1 MGNSNSRSSRRTTAS
16 VATPL
21 NTRGVNLVLSL
32 LPSADRDRIMAR
44 CEKKFLK
51 IEEVLYEAG
60 GLITHV
66 YFPLWGM
73 VSMVIGSE
81 EGGTIEVGVIG
92 NEGLAGISAALGS
105 DTSHVRALIQA
116 QGEFLRM
123 KVQDFRLEL
132 KRSEAL
138 AALVQ
143 RYSQGLMIQIS
154 QSVMC
159 NRLHSMEER
168 ICRWLLMAHDRAG
181 TDDIELTQHFIAEM
195 LGIRR
200 PSVTVAAGML
210 QKAGFIDYSRGHV
223 TVLDRAGLENT
234 ACECYAIVAR
244 ELAALMRV

>member
-1 MGNSNSRSSRRTTAS
+1 MDKSNSKSSRGTTAP
-16 VATPL
+16 VAKPL
-21 NTRGVNLVLSL
+21 NKRGVNLVLSL
-32 LPSADRDRIMAR
+32 LPSADRERIVGR
-44 CEKKFLK
+44 CEKQFLQ

-60 GLITHV
+60 GPIPYV

-73 VSMVIGSE
+73 VSMVLGSE
-81 EGGTIEVGVIG
+81 GGGTIEVGVVG
-92 NEGLAGISAALGS
+92 NEGLVGTPVALGS
-105 DTSHVRALIQA
+105 ETSHVQALVQT

-123 KVQDFRLEL
+123 TVEDFRLEL
-132 KRSEAL
+132 ERS
-138 AALVQ
+138 AALTQIAHRCSQALMVQ
-143 RYSQGLMIQIS
+143 VS

-181 TDDIELTQHFIAEM
+181 TDDIVLTQQFIAQM

-210 QKAGFIDYSRGHV
+210 QQAGLIDYSRGSV
-223 TVLDRAGLENT
+223 KILNRPGLEDA

-244 ELAALMRV
+244 EQAALMRR